1 NRYQTAD
8 EFAADLDRVVKGQ
21 EVEATPLLAG
31 MGDATQ
37 VISRPSQTSV
47 LPPVAEEPKSGRKVW
62 LGILIGILIVAV
74 LGGGGYLLVTSLTGD
89 DGGTVL
95 VEVPE
100 VTDQPYE
107 AARAQ
112 LEDLGFVVER
122 KFREVDPA
130 VTEPG
135 TVVDQDPA
143 AGEKLGEGGT
153 VTLWVARE
161 PTAIPVPALSGMT
174 LGQAKTAL
182 QDAGLDLGSATQGP
196 SNDFEAG
203 LIFQQDPVAGDAVP
217 DGSLVDV
224 VVSTGPEMVTVPDV
238 STQCLSIGGAR
249 NALKAV
255 GLVPTLSPDTAPAN
269 PACPNLSRI
278 VAQDPAAGTQVPF
291 GSTVTVFQGG
301 ESSPSP

>member
-1 NRYQTAD
+1 M
-8 EFAADLDRVVKGQ
+8 KGQ

-74 LGGGGYLLVTSLTGD
+74 LGGGGYLLVNSLTGD

-95 VEVPE
+95 VEVPD
-100 VTDQPYE
+100 VTNQPYE
-107 AARAQ
+107 TARAQ
-112 LEDLGFVVER
+112 LEDDLGFVVER
-122 KFREVDPA
+122 KFRDVDPA

-143 AGEKLGEGGT
+143 GGQKLEEGGT

-161 PTAIPVPALSGMT
+161 PAAKPVPDLSGMT

-196 SNDFEAG
+196 SNDFDAG
-203 LIFQQDPVAGDAVP
+203 LIFQQDPAAGDAVP
-217 DGSLVDV
+217 EGTLVDV
-224 VVSTGPEMVTVPDV
+224 VVSTGPEMVAVPDV
-238 STQCLSIGGAR
+238 STTCLSIGGAR

-255 GLVPTLSPDTAPAN
+255 GLALVLSPDTAPAN
-269 PACPNLSRI
+269 PACPNLTRI

-291 GSTVTVFQGG
+291 GSSVTVFQGA